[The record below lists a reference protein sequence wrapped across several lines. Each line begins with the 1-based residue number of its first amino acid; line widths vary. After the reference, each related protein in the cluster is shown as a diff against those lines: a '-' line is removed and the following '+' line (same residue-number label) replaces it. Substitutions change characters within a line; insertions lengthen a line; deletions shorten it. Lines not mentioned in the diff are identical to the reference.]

1 MNILIYTG
9 YQKEAYNSNTLKE
22 KGLGGTEQCCIY
34 LAKYLKN
41 FGWKVIVGGEVIEDT
56 IDGIQWMRLETVHKK
71 MFNKFDVIIG
81 ASYIHFLEEFRDYN
95 CKKIFWAHNTDY
107 FPWWRGKEMENHV
120 DLLTDESLNKTVC
133 LTNWHREIWST
144 KYNIPIEN
152 IEVIGNGV
160 EVEYFMQK
168 INKQSGKFIWSS
180 APERGLTELLENWH
194 NIKAIIP
201 HAELHVFTPSYS
213 IKDYEKMK
221 LMIDGVYFR
230 GNVTPEKL
238 YQEMLSS
245 EYWFYLT
252 DYRETYCITAIEM
265 QLANVFP
272 IVTDV
277 AALKENVINGIILP
291 NNKDKWKY
299 AIGLLNETNSQLKN
313 KIININS
320 KLAKEKTWLIKSL
333 DWKNLIK
340 SL

>member
-56 IDGIQWMRLETVHKK
+56 IDGIQWMKLETVHKK

-120 DLLTDESLNKTVC
+120 DLLTDKSLDKTVC
-133 LTNWHREIWST
+133 LTNWHREMWST

-160 EVEYFMQK
+160 EVKDFKQK
-168 INKQSGKFIWSS
+168 IKI
-180 APERGLTELLENWH
+180 
-194 NIKAIIP
+194 
-201 HAELHVFTPSYS
+201 
-213 IKDYEKMK
+213 
-221 LMIDGVYFR
+221 MIDGVYFR
-230 GNVTPEKL
+230 GNAKPEKL
-238 YQEMLSS
+238 HQEMLSS

-252 DYRETYCITAIEM
+252 DYRETYCITSIEM

-272 IVTDV
+272 IVTEV

-299 AIGLLNETNSQLKN
+299 AIGLLNETNIHLKD
-313 KIININS
+313 KIININN
-320 KLAKEKTWLIKSL
+320 KLAKQKTWLVKSL
-333 DWKNLIK
+333 DWKKLINQ
-340 SL
+340 L